1 MSMPDGLPFFLTDLD
16 ANARTKGSRDPL
28 GAQAIWTRMGR
39 YIVGNLTTVSNAYR
53 DFTVLMLGYYF
64 AEKVAPNV
72 GEGHELETF
81 LKWEQVAS
89 YSRHH
94 AGDHA
99 FRGTEKVGR
108 TLAHSSRVAISA
120 ARSFQTLSNQQL
132 YGLWGLY
139 SVPAAASG
147 LLDQET
153 LRLTSLAHE
162 FVDATYR
169 PILRAG
175 GHDAENRIVSMLSR
189 EQSPFDVGGKDERL
203 AAAIAKA
210 IRGKAGQAER
220 PFYWKALVEGGAA
233 DTTDGRQAL
242 MAQIFRDDVGKR
254 EEIWS
259 AIFVRSL
266 EKRAATQRNATGDGL
281 AERLAAI
288 RACESVLAP
297 AVRIFAYVQGLHGQ
311 TLDQAAAA
319 IKRGFG
325 DRAASVNLDGFRS
338 LKSELDAI
346 RADAA
351 ERWIHIAEALHG
363 GKYVDAVRLIIQ
375 QNAATMDNRGGMSWI
390 EIKGNKL
397 HVRMPGDERV
407 NLDPQALRNLWRFP
421 YFLDSLMAVAFDLA
435 EHKP

>member
-1 MSMPDGLPFFLTDLD
+1 MPDGPPFFLTDLD

-39 YIVGNLTTVSNAYR
+39 YVVGNLTTVSNAYH

-72 GEGHELETF
+72 GEGRELETF

-89 YSRHH
+89 YSRHR
-94 AGDHA
+94 AGDKT

-108 TLAHSSRVAISA
+108 VLEDSSRVTISA

-153 LRLTSLAHE
+153 LRLTPLAHE
-162 FVDATYR
+162 FVEATYR
-169 PILRAG
+169 PILRAAG
-175 GHDAENRIVSMLSR
+175 PDAENRIVSMLSR
-189 EQSPFDVGGKDERL
+189 EQATFDVDGKDERL
-203 AAAIAKA
+203 AAAIAAA
-210 IRGKAGQAER
+210 IRGKAGHSER
-220 PFYWKALVEGGAA
+220 PFFWRTLAEGGAG
-233 DTTDGRQAL
+233 DTTEGRQAL
-242 MAQIFRDDVGKR
+242 MARIFRDDVRKR
-254 EEIWS
+254 EEYWS
-259 AIFVRSL
+259 PTFVRSL
-266 EKRAATQRNATGDGL
+266 EKRAAAQQSATGENL

-297 AVRIFAYVQGLHGQ
+297 AVRIFAYAQGLHGQ
-311 TLDQAAAA
+311 TLDDAAAA

-325 DRAASVNLDGFRS
+325 ERATLVDLEAFRS
-338 LKSELDAI
+338 LKPELETV
-346 RADAA
+346 RVDAA
-351 ERWIHIAEALHG
+351 ERWIRTAEALHT
-363 GKYVDAVRLIIQ
+363 GKYVEAMRLIIE
-375 QNAATMDNRGGMSWI
+375 QNAATMANRGGMPWI
-390 EIKGNKL
+390 ELWGNKL

-407 NLDPQALRNLWRFP
+407 DLDPQALRKLWRFP
-421 YFLDSLMAVAFDLA
+421 YFLDSLMAVTFDLTERKA
-435 EHKP
+435 